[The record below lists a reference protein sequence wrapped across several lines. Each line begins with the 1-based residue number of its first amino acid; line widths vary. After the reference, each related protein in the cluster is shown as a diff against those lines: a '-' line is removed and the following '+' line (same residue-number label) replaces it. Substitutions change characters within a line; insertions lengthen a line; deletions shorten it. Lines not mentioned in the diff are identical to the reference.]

1 MPNFFKKLVKEVSRP
16 FQYAAK
22 TGSSEVRVNGQTA
35 TGGQIV
41 SVKSVQKINNVSKIQ
56 NNSF

>member
-35 TGGQIV
+35 TGGEIV
-41 SVKSVQKINNVSKIQ
+41 SVTSV
-56 NNSF
+56 